1 MKKMLGFVAVLALAG
16 CATDQGTNWQ
26 KAGASPADMTTAL
39 NGCTATATQKF
50 PVDLEQVQVAA
61 GYNQAAG
68 SGCGFTPSSGTQT
81 CASGGAYVQPQTRM
95 QDQNKKPRDADV
107 ASCMMQQGW
116 TAGS

>member
-1 MKKMLGFVAVLALAG
+1 MTKWIGLVAILSLAG
-16 CATDQGTNWQ
+16 CAEQTATWQ
-26 KAGASPADMTTAL
+26 KAGASPADMTAAL
-39 NGCTATATQKF
+39 NSCTATATQQY

-95 QDQNKKPRDADV
+95 EDQNKKPRDQAV
-107 ASCMMQQGW
+107 ATCMTQQGW
-116 TAGS
+116 TAGGS